1 MRRLRRTLTYLLT
14 YVVRRVAYRRL
25 SHHRVRLA
33 WSGLSV
39 GEHADVVSQERRIQ
53 HLRTELRV
61 HLATHTHTHT
71 HTDIQLHRRRT
82 VTLLMPP
89 RTAWTAHIGAA
100 TSARS
105 SAQFSPTNDSYTVQA
120 PWHTVDYAQSVSEF
134 LGGHFQESG
143 RGYFGRPWP
152 SVLPNVDPTHHKGD
166 WRRISVHDM
175 RLRWRAWNPTPPDN
189 SWLSRH

>member
-71 HTDIQLHRRRT
+71 HTHGHTTTQKTHCNAAYAAKDGMNSPHWGCNFCPIICTILAHKWLLYCTGAVAHSGLRSERIRILRGT
-82 VTLLMPP
+82 FSGIGEGVFWTTLTFCSTQC
-89 RTAWTAHIGAA
+89 R
-100 TSARS
+100 
-105 SAQFSPTNDSYTVQA
+105 SYTSQRGL
-120 PWHTVDYAQSVSEF
+120 AQ
-134 LGGHFQESG
+134 
-143 RGYFGRPWP
+143 
-152 SVLPNVDPTHHKGD
+152 D
-166 WRRISVHDM
+166 
-175 RLRWRAWNPTPPDN
+175 
-189 SWLSRH
+189 